1 MYKTAGLLSDMSS
14 NFDVRWFKLKLV
26 FLRLHLDEIVA
37 PLWELQINNSQVEAD
52 IWKYE
57 EYEEYEEYDEYEQY
71 EGLFIKPPI
80 ELQRHQQWR

>member
-37 PLWELQINNSQVEAD
+37 PLWELQINNSQVEVD
-52 IWKYE
+52 IWKD
-57 EYEEYEEYDEYEQY
+57 EEYEEYDEYEGQ
-71 EGLFIKPPI
+71 FIFVI
-80 ELQRHQQWR
+80 